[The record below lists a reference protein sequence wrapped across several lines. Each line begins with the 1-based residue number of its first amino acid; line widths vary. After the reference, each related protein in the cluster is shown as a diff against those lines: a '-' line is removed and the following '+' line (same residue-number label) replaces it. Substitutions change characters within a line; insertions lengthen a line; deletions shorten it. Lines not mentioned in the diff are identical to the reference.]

1 MHLFSILNGRLGFA
15 IYIVELKNCGAS
27 FKCRGCWVRMLNV
40 YFLKSQ
46 FPNILR
52 YLFVF
57 NHVLVNNRR
66 PISIAFVFHMFICC
80 QSACRRPI
88 SKGIVENPS
97 VQESWPRMELSSLV
111 GECQGWDSKPW
122 CWEIPR
128 RGRRSSSEAKLG
140 FILQN
145 WECNQHM
152 NIYTIDSGSDQNPRG
167 KFILQL

>member
-1 MHLFSILNGRLGFA
+1 MEKQRPSAQNNVNCQNITEEVIKYGSLFGLQYKIQMPLFSILNGRMGFA
-15 IYIVELKNCGAS
+15 IYIVELQNCGAS
-27 FKCRGCWVRMLNV
+27 FKCSGCSVRMLNV

-46 FPNILR
+46 FPNILI

-57 NHVLVNNRR
+57 NHVLVNNGR

-111 GECQGWDSKPW
+111 GE
-122 CWEIPR
+122 
-128 RGRRSSSEAKLG
+128 
-140 FILQN
+140 
-145 WECNQHM
+145 
-152 NIYTIDSGSDQNPRG
+152 
-167 KFILQL
+167 